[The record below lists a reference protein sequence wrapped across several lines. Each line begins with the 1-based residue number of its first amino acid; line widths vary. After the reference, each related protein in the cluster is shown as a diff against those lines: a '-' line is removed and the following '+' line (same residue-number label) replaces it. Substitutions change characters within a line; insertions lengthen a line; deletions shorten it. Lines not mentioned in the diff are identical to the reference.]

1 VGSAVLPPY
10 RVTRQSP
17 GMEPSRRAIRR
28 ALVAVLVMAAATCGK
43 KGPPLPPGIN
53 APPPVAGFRA
63 TVRGYEVRLSWQ
75 TVAVAHGDERPTDV
89 TTYVL
94 YREDVLA
101 REAADCDCRQWEV
114 LDTVD
119 VEYPGN
125 AFVERGRVEYILPL
139 AGYER
144 SRVYAFTVA
153 AQNRYGVLSTLAR
166 ERVLNVGQPPPP
178 VEAVTATA
186 SESRVGLAWPAVT
199 RATGYH
205 VYRFAPGEEVP
216 DDPYATVEG
225 PSFADLR
232 VELDHTYA
240 YVVTALGEGRY
251 PAESRPSVPV
261 TATPQ
266 DRTPPAAPAGL
277 IAVPVGGE
285 VRLSW
290 ELGGEADLAAYRVWR
305 SAGSTTPA
313 AIARLTAERT
323 TFDDTPPAAGA
334 YRYHLTAVDRH
345 GNESPP
351 SPEVAVVVAG
361 AP

>member
-1 VGSAVLPPY
+1 
-10 RVTRQSP
+10 
-17 GMEPSRRAIRR
+17 
-28 ALVAVLVMAAATCGK
+28 MAAVACGK
-43 KGPPLPPGIN
+43 KGPPLPPGIT

-75 TVAVAHGDERPTDV
+75 AAPAGQGDERPTDV

-101 REAADCDCRQWEV
+101 RDAADCDCRQWEV

-125 AFVERGRVEYILPL
+125 AFIEGGRVDYILPL

-144 SRVYAFTVA
+144 RRVYAFTVA
-153 AQNRYGVLSTLAR
+153 ARNRYGVVSTLAR
-166 ERVLNVGQPPPP
+166 DRVLNVGQPPPP
-178 VEAVTATA
+178 VEAVTAMA
-186 SESRVGLAWPAVT
+186 SDARVELAWPKVKG
-199 RATGYH
+199 ATGYH

-216 DDPYATVEG
+216 DDPYGSVEA
-225 PSFADLR
+225 PPFVDPQI
-232 VELDHTYA
+232 ELDHTYA
-240 YVVTALGEGRY
+240 YVVTALGKGRY
-251 PAESRPSVPV
+251 PAASRPSVPV
-261 TATPQ
+261 TATPR

-277 IAVPVGGE
+277 VAVPVGGE

-305 SAGSTTPA
+305 SAGSTTPV

-334 YRYHLTAVDRH
+334 YRYHLTAVDQH

-351 SPEVAVVVAG
+351 SPELPVVVAG
-361 AP
+361 VP

>member
-1 VGSAVLPPY
+1 
-10 RVTRQSP
+10 
-17 GMEPSRRAIRR
+17 MESIRRAIRR
-28 ALVAVLVMAAATCGK
+28 GLVIVLVMAVAACGK
-43 KGPPLPPGIN
+43 KGPPLPPGIT

-75 TVAVAHGDERPTDV
+75 AAPVAQGDERPTDV
-89 TTYVL
+89 TSYVL

-119 VEYPGN
+119 AEYPGN
-125 AFVERGRVEYILPL
+125 AFIEGGRVVYILPL

-144 SRVYAFTVA
+144 ARVYAFTVA
-153 AQNRYGVLSTLAR
+153 ARNRYGVVSTVAR

-186 SESRVGLAWPAVT
+186 SESQVELAWPAVP
-199 RATGYH
+199 RAAGYH

-216 DDPYATVEG
+216 DDPYATVDG
-225 PSFADLR
+225 PAFADQQ
-232 VELDHTYA
+232 VELEHTYA
-240 YVVTALGEGRY
+240 YVVTALGKGRY
-251 PAESRPSVPV
+251 PAESRPSAAV
-261 TATPQ
+261 TATPR
-266 DRTPPAAPAGL
+266 DRTPPAPPAGL

-313 AIARLTAERT
+313 AIARLSAERT
-323 TFDDTPPAAGA
+323 TFDDEPPAAGA
-334 YRYHLTAVDRH
+334 YRYHLTAVDQH

-351 SPEVAVVVAG
+351 SPEVAVVVSG